1 MLIGLWSLITLLVY
15 LFSYDKDLDIECK
28 LHGINYCDAI
38 LELIHVRLVLQ
49 ALLFLIVARSGL
61 ALIIFVA
68 PQKRLFIGLLLFWY
82 IVLNLAGRDR
92 QEDREAEWERDNRM
106 TLLDVKVKFMKKK
119 KK

>member
-15 LFSYDKDLDIECK
+15 IFSYDLELECK

-49 ALLFLIVARSGL
+49 ALLFLFVVRSGL

-82 IVLNLAGRDR
+82 IVLNLTGHHK
-92 QEDREAEWERDNRM
+92 QEDRKAEWKRDNRM

-119 KK
+119 